1 MRKPFRIGLTGSIAM
16 GKSTTAAMFADE
28 GVPVWDA
35 DAAVHRLYAAGGA
48 AVEPLRALT
57 PETIVAGAVSRDA
70 LKEWIAKDPAALSR
84 IERIV
89 HPLVASDR
97 DDFAARSAAPVL
109 LFDVPLLFE
118 TGLADRMD
126 LVVVASASAAEQRR
140 RALARPG
147 IDTEQFAKILARQM
161 PDDEKRARADV
172 IIDTTTLEGA
182 RAAVHSLMMSLR
194 EKHA

>member
-48 AVEPLRALT
+48 AVGPLWALN
-57 PETIVAGAVSRDA
+57 PATIVAGAVSRDA